1 MSDFYAQAKDVL
13 SGAKVGSGGVSLS
26 VPAKDENGNFVK
38 KQVTVTVAEFE
49 RMQKRVKEI
58 QKDLEKGN
66 PFKAFKTSYDD
77 LLKAIKKTVTY
88 PEL

>member
-1 MSDFYAQAKDVL
+1 M
-13 SGAKVGSGGVSLS
+13 
-26 VPAKDENGNFVK
+26 
-38 KQVTVTVAEFE
+38 TVTVAEFE

-58 QKDLEKGN
+58 QKELEKGN